1 VIVATA
7 GHVDHGKTSLVRA
20 LTGVDTDRLPEEKRR
35 GMTID
40 LGFAYRGRLGFV
52 DVPGHERFVHNM
64 LCGVAGIDFALF
76 VVAADDGPMPQTREH
91 LAILDL
97 LGVARGAVALTK
109 IDRVPPERV
118 AQVRD
123 DVAQLLSAT
132 RLHGSPI
139 FAVSSV
145 TGGGVAS
152 LLEHLNETA
161 QASQRR
167 KAEGNFRLSVDR
179 CFTIAGAGLVV
190 TGTALSGSI
199 ALGDEVEILLMRE
212 RARVRALHAHNAPAA
227 GAGAGQRIAL
237 NLSGLEAKT
246 RVARGDWIVRGA
258 VPPAVQRFDARVR
271 FLEPLGHWTAVH
283 VHLGAADVLGR
294 VALLDDAG
302 LVQLVLE
309 QPLGAVHGDR
319 FILRDASARRTLGG
333 GSVIDVFPPPRG
345 RAKPERIAYL
355 RAMETSD
362 HALALDSV
370 LGLSPG
376 GVDLAR
382 FAANRN
388 LPAASGW
395 RFSDAH
401 WKALRERALA
411 KLRDWHARSP
421 DSPGVPD
428 ERLGKGVPKEM
439 ILKLIEELARDGLAV
454 RGPLGVRLATHRVE
468 LAPADLALWKRLE
481 PRLAALR
488 PPSLAELAADSG
500 IDPRKLEAL
509 LARAERQGLVVRVSK
524 NRFFLP
530 SFLKD
535 LQAMAEDLAH
545 GKALSAAA
553 FRDRSGIGRNLA
565 IEVLEYFDRIRF
577 TRRVG
582 DTHVIRGQSTS

>member
-1 VIVATA
+1 
-7 GHVDHGKTSLVRA
+7 
-20 LTGVDTDRLPEEKRR
+20 
-35 GMTID
+35 
-40 LGFAYRGRLGFV
+40 
-52 DVPGHERFVHNM
+52 
-64 LCGVAGIDFALF
+64 
-76 VVAADDGPMPQTREH
+76 
-91 LAILDL
+91 
-97 LGVARGAVALTK
+97 
-109 IDRVPPERV
+109 
-118 AQVRD
+118 
-123 DVAQLLSAT
+123 
-132 RLHGSPI
+132 
-139 FAVSSV
+139 
-145 TGGGVAS
+145 
-152 LLEHLNETA
+152 
-161 QASQRR
+161 
-167 KAEGNFRLSVDR
+167 
-179 CFTIAGAGLVV
+179 
-190 TGTALSGSI
+190 
-199 ALGDEVEILLMRE
+199 
-212 RARVRALHAHNAPAA
+212 
-227 GAGAGQRIAL
+227 
-237 NLSGLEAKT
+237 
-246 RVARGDWIVRGA
+246 
-258 VPPAVQRFDARVR
+258 
-271 FLEPLGHWTAVH
+271 
-283 VHLGAADVLGR
+283 
-294 VALLDDAG
+294 
-302 LVQLVLE
+302 
-309 QPLGAVHGDR
+309 
-319 FILRDASARRTLGG
+319 
-333 GSVIDVFPPPRG
+333 
-345 RAKPERIAYL
+345 
-355 RAMETSD
+355 
-362 HALALDSV
+362 
-370 LGLSPG
+370 
-376 GVDLAR
+376 VDLAR